1 MASHSRLVVS
11 AAGCIFSLVLLGALL
26 AAVVVDATVRAN
38 KIKSL
43 PCLDLSSPPLA
54 PSTPLHQDPSFTA
67 PPPPPPVFAPPPI
80 NAATSSRNRRSRLQA
95 TPLHQVLHRR
105 PRLPPPPGFRRRAF
119 SLISGDDNT
128 TIFRSL
134 GACLLE
140 GSVDPLQ
147 PMRCTV
153 FRPAVVSTASRR
165 RGRRRLPPC
174 RSCCSYL
181 VSGPSCNLV
190 LFGGPFCKVAT

>member
-95 TPLHQVLHRR
+95 TLLHQVLHRR
-105 PRLPPPPGFRRRAF
+105 PRLP
-119 SLISGDDNT
+119 
-128 TIFRSL
+128 
-134 GACLLE
+134 
-140 GSVDPLQ
+140 
-147 PMRCTV
+147 
-153 FRPAVVSTASRR
+153 
-165 RGRRRLPPC
+165 LPPDFDDEPFLWSSAMTIL
-174 RSCCSYL
+174 RSFGRSVHAYSKAML
-181 VSGPSCNLV
+181 I
-190 LFGGPFCKVAT
+190 LFNRCVARSSAPQ

>member
-1 MASHSRLVVS
+1 MASHGRLVVS
-11 AAGCIFSLVLLGALL
+11 AAGRIFSLVLLGALL
-26 AAVVVDATVRAN
+26 AAVAVDATVRAN

-43 PCLDLSSPPLA
+43 PCLDLPSPPLA
-54 PSTPLHQDPSFTA
+54 PSTPLRRDPSSTA
-67 PPPPPPVFAPPPI
+67 PPPPPPVFAPPPL

-95 TPLHQVLHRR
+95 TLLHQVLRR
-105 PRLPPPPGFRRRAF
+105 QPRLPPGFRRRAF

-128 TIFRSL
+128 TIFRSH

-147 PMRCTV
+147 PLRCTV
-153 FRPAVVSTASRR
+153 FRPAVESTASRR
-165 RGRRRLPPC
+165 RGRRRLSTC

-190 LFGGPFCKVAT
+190 LFGGPFCKLAA